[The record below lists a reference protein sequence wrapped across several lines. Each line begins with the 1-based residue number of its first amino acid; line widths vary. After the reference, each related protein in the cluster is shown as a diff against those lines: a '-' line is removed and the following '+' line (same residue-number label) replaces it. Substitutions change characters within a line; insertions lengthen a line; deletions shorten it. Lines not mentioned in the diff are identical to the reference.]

1 MIETL
6 AEVLSYIDDQKTIEK
21 MLKMTQGD
29 GQLVEQSPS
38 QTEGKAL
45 QELYERFL
53 TRRQNRSPATRA
65 QYRRALL
72 DFIAFAEYRGVT
84 TTRDV
89 STEIVDSYVDTL
101 QKRYGADA
109 TILTY
114 TKNVRG
120 WLRWLNER
128 GQCSEVVY
136 RILDKDGLGL
146 SPRARDEALPASKA
160 TTILKRLRQQRQGS
174 LIHVLIELLWNG
186 GLRIGGVHSLDVCDF
201 DPNNSEIQLR
211 HRPESET
218 RLKNGSENED
228 TTGDGE
234 RNIELKES
242 VIQAI
247 AVYLNDERPSVV
259 DDHGREPLFA
269 TQRGRATRSTL
280 RRKVYEGTSCR
291 WAQEDTDSQ
300 SCDGNCDPDADV
312 CQYSYYPHAIR
323 RGAIVH
329 HLSGGLP
336 PSIASERFD
345 VSIQTLRKHYDPRTK
360 RKRREDRSDAV
371 RESWWD

>member
-186 GLRIGGVHSLDVCDF
+186 GLRLSL
-201 DPNNSEIQLR
+201 I
-211 HRPESET
+211 H
-218 RLKNGSENED
+218 
-228 TTGDGE
+228 
-234 RNIELKES
+234 I
-242 VIQAI
+242 
-247 AVYLNDERPSVV
+247 
-259 DDHGREPLFA
+259 
-269 TQRGRATRSTL
+269 
-280 RRKVYEGTSCR
+280 
-291 WAQEDTDSQ
+291 
-300 SCDGNCDPDADV
+300 
-312 CQYSYYPHAIR
+312 
-323 RGAIVH
+323 
-329 HLSGGLP
+329 
-336 PSIASERFD
+336 
-345 VSIQTLRKHYDPRTK
+345 
-360 RKRREDRSDAV
+360 
-371 RESWWD
+371 